1 MEPAIYKQRNVV
13 QLSYELPHCVRASAV
28 YPVRSPNGSRIVV
41 CGHDEG
47 IRVIWHGGRPYQQL
61 TAANGSA
68 KVNGASKG
76 EPMVIDLSD
85 DDEPAPP
92 PKQIAEFEEEDDEVD
107 PAEPYKKILRYI
119 DIDLNTG
126 AIHLAV
132 PQVSPIPAD
141 ASDSHAPILST
152 HLVVA
157 VACADLTIR
166 LISLPLTPPAKSADE
181 PLTWGIQIVQ
191 IPASSGHQDFITNI
205 SMTDFAEGRD
215 EEAGV
220 DRSKSRSRS
229 GARVASKTSRPISG
243 LEWSFLVASTSC
255 TGSGLLLIHRIPL
268 TDQNTFDQ
276 SPGAVFPAQRQLLR
290 SPLSACRLAFNPC
303 PYPSD
308 RASNL
313 LITLPD
319 SGCVKVYQ
327 VIPQSTHARGR
338 RESGATMDS
347 TTSSGGSIR
356 GSSKQQGKFLVT
368 LYSAFLPPDEGQP
381 FGRRKRPL
389 DASWVLGGRAILA
402 LFENGDFGVWDLEA
416 AGPPSAAQT
425 QNLLKGQSS
434 VSGIQGG
441 AQARFT
447 IRGSLTASTISSLD
461 SKTDSSDTTVLAPM
475 TPHTRKT
482 RSDRL
487 FEGRESG
494 SVEAVGSTNSSQG
507 KVSVTELPQTSISQ
521 SPKFADESVLINYGD
536 SIFHLPSLQTFW
548 RAEVSSRGTFG
559 NSSASKPNPLPPLR
573 LSGQHIKSLSQFPL
587 EQANSAADTAFTN
600 PEFLATTE
608 NALLL
613 LLRPLSE
620 ENAPEPSHKRSLAT
634 RVPGTNAANTNKLLL
649 ERGELGIDGLDDMLN
664 DMDGNAR
671 PFGKSVGF
679 EDVDMDVDMRTSI
692 GTPTPK
698 LAGRLR
704 SVRGTPGAG
713 AGAAAAAFRP
723 GQSKVR
729 LFS

>member
-1 MEPAIYKQRNVV
+1 MEPAIFRQRNVV

-47 IRVIWHGGRPYQQL
+47 IRIIWHGGRSYKQP
-61 TAANGSA
+61 TAANASA

-76 EPMVIDLSD
+76 EPVVIDLSD
-85 DDEPAPP
+85 DDEPAAP
-92 PKQIAEFEEEDDEVD
+92 PKQVAEFEEEDDEVD
-107 PAEPYKKILRYI
+107 PAEPYKNVLRYI
-119 DIDLNTG
+119 DIELSTS

-132 PQVSPIPAD
+132 PHGSPTPAD
-141 ASDSHAPILST
+141 SSDSHAPILST

-166 LISLPLTPPAKSADE
+166 LISLPLTPPAQCADE
-181 PLTWGIQIVQ
+181 PSTWGMQIVQ

-205 SMTDFAEGRD
+205 SMTDFAEGHD
-215 EEAGV
+215 EEAGA

-268 TDQNTFDQ
+268 TDQNTFNQ
-276 SPGAVFPAQRQLLR
+276 SPEALFPAQRQLLR
-290 SPLSACRLAFNPC
+290 SPLSGCRLSFNPC
-303 PYPSD
+303 THPSD

-338 RESGATMDS
+338 RGSGATMDS

-368 LYSAFLPPDEGQP
+368 LYSAFLPPDGGQP
-381 FGRRKRPL
+381 FGRRKHPL

-441 AQARFT
+441 AQASFT

-461 SKTDSSDTTVLAPM
+461 SKADSSDTTVLAPM

-494 SVEAVGSTNSSQG
+494 SMEATGSTNSSRG
-507 KVSVTELPQTSISQ
+507 NISVTELPQASVSR
-521 SPKFADESVLINYGD
+521 SPKYADESVLISYGD
-536 SIFHLPSLQTFW
+536 CIFHLPSLQIFW
-548 RAEVSSRGTFG
+548 RAEVSGRGTFG
-559 NSSASKPNPLPPLR
+559 TSSASKPNPLPPLR

-587 EQANSAADTAFTN
+587 EQANSAADTASTTL
-600 PEFLATTE
+600 EILAATDH
-608 NALLL
+608 ALLL

-620 ENAPEPSHKRSLAT
+620 ENAPEPSHKRSLAA
-634 RVPGTNAANTNKLLL
+634 RVPGTNAANTNELLL
-649 ERGELGIDGLDDMLN
+649 ERGELGIDGLDSMLN

-698 LAGRLR
+698 LVGRLR

-713 AGAAAAAFRP
+713 VGAGASAFRP